1 MVFVYPN
8 LLFCTI
14 FLNRIWLPEFIEYLF
29 YPQIMRKR
37 IHIHIGE
44 YYASREPVI
53 IQTVLGSCVAV
64 CLYDPCQ
71 GIGGMNHILLPG
83 KADLN
88 KFDVSARYGVNAME
102 LLINRMMNLGVDRGR
117 LVAKVFGGAHMIS
130 SISRENGVGDKN
142 VSFVLEFLKREKIKV
157 LSSDVGRNDSRK
169 ILFYTDS
176 GDVYLKRVS
185 SSYQQRLAE
194 KEALVKKQIKN
205 IADKSGEI
213 TLFDQ

>member
-1 MVFVYPN
+1 
-8 LLFCTI
+8 
-14 FLNRIWLPEFIEYLF
+14 
-29 YPQIMRKR
+29 MRKK

-44 YYASREPVI
+44 YYASREPAI
-53 IQTVLGSCVAV
+53 IHTVLGSCVAV
-64 CLYDPCQ
+64 CLYDPYQ

-83 KADLN
+83 KADLD

-102 LLINRMMNLGVDRGR
+102 LLINRMMSLGVDRRR

-130 SISRENGVGDKN
+130 SISKENGVGDKN
-142 VSFVLEFLKREKIKV
+142 VTFAMDFLKRENIRLV
-157 LSSDVGRNDSRK
+157 SSDVGKKDSRK
-169 ILFYTDS
+169 ILFCTDS

-194 KEALVKKQIKN
+194 QEALAKRQIKN